1 MLDYVIHLDKK
12 LLIFLNNLGSTP
24 FDDIWLLIT
33 KQINWIPFFIILFY
47 FIIKKHGININFW
60 KYLFSIIFL
69 PIGLIL
75 FFIYKKSKEDD
86 KYFLDKIRN
95 LIILIVTLAAL
106 ITFTNEITDAIKFS
120 IQRIRPCNDDALA
133 GLVRVVKDS
142 DTFSYFSGHASN
154 STAAMMFVFLI
165 LRKHYKYSYLIFLY
179 PLIFAYS
186 RIYLGLH
193 FPLDIISGFV
203 FGSLTGILFY
213 RFYSILILKL
223 K

>member
-1 MLDYVIHLDKK
+1 MLDYLIHLDKK
-12 LLIFLNNLGSTP
+12 LFIFLNNLGSTP

-33 KQINWIPFFIILFY
+33 KQINWIPFF
-47 FIIKKHGININFW
+47 
-60 KYLFSIIFL
+60 
-69 PIGLIL
+69 LIL
-75 FFIYKKSKEDD
+75 LFILYKKLGTK
-86 KYFLDKIRN
+86 KLGIA
-95 LIILIVTLAAL
+95 IVILAAL
-106 ITFTNEITDAIKFS
+106 ITFTNEITDVIKFS
-120 IQRIRPCNDDALA
+120 IQRIRPCNDDTLA
-133 GLVRVVKDS
+133 GLIRVVKDS

-165 LRKHYKYSYLIFLY
+165 LTKHYKYSYLIFLY

-203 FGSLTGILFY
+203 FGSLTGFLFY

>member
-12 LLIFLNNLGSTP
+12 LFIFLNNLGSTP
-24 FDDIWLLIT
+24 FDPIWLLIT
-33 KQINWIPFFIILFY
+33 KQINWTPFF
-47 FIIKKHGININFW
+47 
-60 KYLFSIIFL
+60 
-69 PIGLIL
+69 LIL
-75 FFIYKKSKEDD
+75 LFILYKKLGAK
-86 KYFLDKIRN
+86 KLRIA
-95 LIILIVTLAAL
+95 ILIVAAL
-106 ITFTNEITDAIKFS
+106 ITFTNEITDLIKFS
-120 IQRIRPCNDDALA
+120 IQRIRPCNDETLL
-133 GLVRVVKDS
+133 GLIRVVKDS

-179 PLIFAYS
+179 PVIFAYS

-193 FPLDIISGFV
+193 FPLDIISGYF
-203 FGSLTGILFY
+203 FGSLTGFLFY